1 MHGASCSRVHERRLT
16 VYTYLHVCGRFCYKV
31 LDLLLVAVVTNVD
44 GSDAESRVILNPDKS
59 FLIDANTKGFFI
71 CGEQEEVKRSEST

>member
-1 MHGASCSRVHERRLT
+1 M
-16 VYTYLHVCGRFCYKV
+16 

-44 GSDAESRVILNPDKS
+44 GSDSESRVILNPDKS

-71 CGEQEEVKRSEST
+71 CGEQEEVKRSGVFY